1 MLYIDFLSLQTPNCK
16 TRLLALVFLSY
27 RVELHS
33 VIGYWHHHV
42 AVCLSVCNAVHC
54 GSQGRCTGLKV
65 VLYHHVPSKQ
75 VPICPFRHF
84 CGSQGRCTGLKV
96 VLYHHVPSKQVPIC
110 PFRHFCCTVL
120 FSHKTHRQNE
130 WQKTRMWVFWNG
142 QPGIDWSCYV
152 VYLSF
157 TDFAN
162 QWTLVCHAE
171 CTGHTWIDRVWVRS
185 WTIPV
190 ESDHAYQPFVN
201 L

>member
-1 MLYIDFLSLQTPNCK
+1 MPYIDFSSLQTPNCK

-42 AVCLSVCNAVHC
+42 AVCLSVCNAVH
-54 GSQGRCTGLKV
+54 
-65 VLYHHVPSKQ
+65 
-75 VPICPFRHF
+75 